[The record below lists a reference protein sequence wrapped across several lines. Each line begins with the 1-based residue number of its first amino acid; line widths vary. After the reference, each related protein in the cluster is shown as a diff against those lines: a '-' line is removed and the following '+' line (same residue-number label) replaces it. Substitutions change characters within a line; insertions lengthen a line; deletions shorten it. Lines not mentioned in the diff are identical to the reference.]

1 LEELPASVALLQKK
15 VTILL
20 GIIPMALECV
30 GMPWRFVAENELLQ
44 IVFKYKNHLYDAS
57 YSPFAVE
64 KVPTLNLHG
73 VLCGPEGKSYALL
86 SQVVILWYEFNSER
100 G

>member
-1 LEELPASVALLQKK
+1 MFHQCILPHLSSPCLSVDPSANWA
-15 VTILL
+15 
-20 GIIPMALECV
+20 IIVSLT
-30 GMPWRFVAENELLQ
+30 
-44 IVFKYKNHLYDAS
+44 
-57 YSPFAVE
+57 SPFAVE

-86 SQVVILWYEFNSER
+86 SQVVILWYELNSER

>member
-1 LEELPASVALLQKK
+1 VLLD
-15 VTILL
+15 VTP
-20 GIIPMALECV
+20 IISTTACHQRNYVE
-30 GMPWRFVAENELLQ
+30 R
-44 IVFKYKNHLYDAS
+44 YS
-57 YSPFAVE
+57 SSPFAVE